1 MLSSAF
7 GPKGGLSF
15 LTGLQVSWLHP
26 QTFILLWGTV
36 IWRFASCALWSWER
50 AVFCLQL
57 SSLLTHFSSEN
68 NNTSLSIVS
77 CVVWH
82 SNVIFFFERKIL
94 SSLCFGR
101 FCNYLW
107 RNILAEYYIIYN
119 IKKLSSWN
127 QEIARKCTIWS
138 SGKGTSF
145 LYYSVCKC
153 TL

>member
-1 MLSSAF
+1 MFSSTLDLN
-7 GPKGGLSF
+7 GDSHS

-36 IWRFASCALWSWER
+36 VWHFAFCALWSWGR
-50 AVFCLQL
+50 VVLCLQL
-57 SSLLTHFSSEN
+57 SSLLIIFFWKQLH
-68 NNTSLSIVS
+68 VS
-77 CVVWH
+77 KHCFLCCVTFKCH
-82 SNVIFFFERKIL
+82 FFERKIL
-94 SSLCFGR
+94 SPLCFGR

-119 IKKLSSWN
+119 LKKLSSWN
-127 QEIARKCTIWS
+127 QEIARKCTILS